1 MCLKDSISHSRWNRN
16 CSDGMG
22 NLYSGFVQ
30 LLLVNRS
37 MLTGGST
44 VPGCGVED
52 AMLVV

>member
-1 MCLKDSISHSRWNRN
+1 
-16 CSDGMG
+16 MG
-22 NLYSGFVQ
+22 SLYSGFTHA
-30 LLLVNRS
+30 LLVNRS